1 MQAKLTW
8 IAAVASGVA
17 LVAGC
22 GGGGGGRLSKAQY
35 EQKVQAD
42 GKSVQKAFAKI
53 NVDSASALA
62 GLTKQI
68 PAAKRALE
76 AAIADLDKAKPPK
89 DAEADNHT
97 IVVALRTI
105 DAQLTKLQAAAKKGD
120 IAGLQSAGA
129 AIQRSPE
136 IKAAQRA
143 AKDLKR
149 KGYRIGVLG
158 QT

>member
-1 MQAKLTW
+1 VQAKLTW
-8 IAAVASGVA
+8 MLALAAGAA
-17 LVAGC
+17 LLAGC
-22 GGGGGGRLSKAQY
+22 GGGSSRLSKADY

-42 GKSVQKAFAKI
+42 GKSVQKAFSKVSI
-53 NVDSASALA
+53 SGFGVSGLA
-62 GLTKQI
+62 KQI
-68 PAAKRALE
+68 PAARRALE
-76 AAIADLDKAKPPK
+76 TAIDDLDKAKPPK

-105 DAQLTKLQAAAKKGD
+105 DAQLVKLEAAAKKGD

-129 AIQRSPE
+129 AIQSSPE
-136 IKAAQRA
+136 VKAAQRA

-149 KGYRIGVLG
+149 KGYEIGVLG